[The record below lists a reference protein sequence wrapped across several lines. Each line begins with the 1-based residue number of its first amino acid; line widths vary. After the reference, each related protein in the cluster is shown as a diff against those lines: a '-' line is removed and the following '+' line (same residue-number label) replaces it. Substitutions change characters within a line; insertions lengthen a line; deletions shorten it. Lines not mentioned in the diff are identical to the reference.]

1 MYQYD
6 TDDDD
11 DGVGVGARMCGMSHV
26 ARSDVVM
33 SYMSTSH
40 VTHITRVQMIPTPL
54 MMIALVLVPVDE
66 ACRTLQE
73 VMSYMSTGH
82 VTHITRIHTIPTLR
96 VICIGVSAHKRVYMR
111 V

>member
-1 MYQYD
+1 
-6 TDDDD
+6 
-11 DGVGVGARMCGMSHV
+11 
-26 ARSDVVM
+26 
-33 SYMSTSH
+33 
-40 VTHITRVQMIPTPL
+40 
-54 MMIALVLVPVDE
+54 VLVPVDE

-82 VTHITRIHTIPTLR
+82 VTHITRIHTISTLR